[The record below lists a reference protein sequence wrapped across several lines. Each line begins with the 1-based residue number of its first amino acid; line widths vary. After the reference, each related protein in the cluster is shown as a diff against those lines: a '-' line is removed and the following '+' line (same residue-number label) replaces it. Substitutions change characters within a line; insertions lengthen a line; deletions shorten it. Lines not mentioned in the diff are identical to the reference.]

1 MIELATT
8 LLSLN
13 LSSFLNLNTG
23 YLDQKRS
30 LRSSILIAHE
40 VRTSQEIGGTIHIE
54 PNDRPIVGK
63 KSTIWVA
70 LTKRGGEI
78 IPYAKCNCRMEVRSL
93 SDRSIKFMVAN
104 PLAIIERY
112 LGFPS
117 LEVTFPQVGRYEL
130 KLSGSPRD
138 GEDFPPFE
146 LTFTT
151 NVGK

>member
-1 MIELATT
+1 MIELAPT

-30 LRSSILIAHE
+30 LRSSFLIAHE
-40 VRTSQEIGGTIHIE
+40 VKTSQEVGGTIHIE
-54 PNDRPIVGK
+54 PNDRPVAGK

-78 IPYAKCNCRMEVRSL
+78 IPYGKCNCRMEVRSL
-93 SDRSIKFMVAN
+93 SDRSIRFTVGN
-104 PLAIIERY
+104 SLAIIERY
-112 LGFPS
+112 LGLPS
-117 LEVTFPQVGRYEL
+117 LVVTFPQVGRYEL
-130 KLSGSPRD
+130 KLSGSAKND
-138 GEDFPPFE
+138 EDFPPFE

>member
-1 MIELATT
+1 MIDLAPT

-13 LSSFLNLNTG
+13 LSSSLKLNTE

-30 LRSSILIAHE
+30 LRSSFLIAHE
-40 VRTSQEIGGTIHIE
+40 VRTSQEVGGTIHIE
-54 PNDRPIVGK
+54 PNDRPVAGK
-63 KSTIWVA
+63 KTTIWVA

-78 IPYAKCNCRMEVRSL
+78 IPYGTCNCRMEVRSL
-93 SDRSIKFMVAN
+93 SDRSIRFTVGN
-104 PLAIIERY
+104 SLAIIERY
-112 LGFPS
+112 LGLPS

-138 GEDFPPFE
+138 GEDFAPFE

>member
-1 MIELATT
+1 MINRNNSKTKFSSKYIISLFSIAVIMIGTT
-8 LLSLN
+8 AA
-13 LSSFLNLNTG
+13 
-23 YLDQKRS
+23 
-30 LRSSILIAHE
+30 IAHE
-40 VRTSQEIGGTIHIE
+40 VKTSQEVGGTIHIE
-54 PNDRPIVGK
+54 PNDRPIAGK

-93 SDRSIKFMVAN
+93 SDRSIKFTVAN

-112 LGFPS
+112 LGLPS

-138 GEDFPPFE
+138 GEDFAPFE

>member
-1 MIELATT
+1 MINPNKLNKSIFRLLSKYT
-8 LLSLN
+8 LL
-13 LSSFLNLNTG
+13 LSSV
-23 YLDQKRS
+23 S
-30 LRSSILIAHE
+30 LIMIGTTAAIAHE
-40 VRTSQEIGGTIHIE
+40 VRTSQEVGGTIHIE
-54 PNDRPIVGK
+54 PNDRPIAGK

-78 IPYAKCNCRMEVRSL
+78 IPYAKCNCRMDVRSL
-93 SDRSIKFMVAN
+93 SDRSIKFTVAN

-112 LGFPS
+112 LGLPS

-138 GEDFPPFE
+138 GEDFAPFE